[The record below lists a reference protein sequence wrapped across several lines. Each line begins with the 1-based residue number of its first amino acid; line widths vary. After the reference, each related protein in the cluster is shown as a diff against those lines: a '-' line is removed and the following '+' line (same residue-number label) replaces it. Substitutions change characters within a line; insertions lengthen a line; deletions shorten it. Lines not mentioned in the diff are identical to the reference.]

1 MATPSRTSKLITNP
15 KDIQFLVNIKE
26 EDITTSFFNDLF
38 GEFESGRR
46 FEPYDL
52 ITIPVDSYGLKDH
65 RNKKPFTTTIGI
77 WIFNKY
83 FIEPHLFDM
92 FHYINQTVN
101 KKLFG
106 KINGKLSEAVLE
118 DKLPLDSLKDF
129 MMKTQKC
136 MPYIS
141 ILAPNYTNK
150 MLECTVAIDKK
161 KKELFEKYRKELDAG
176 DPIVGDKVEKELLN
190 YALEYMGDDPSMD
203 MFDSGARGSIP
214 NNFKNMFVMKGVI
227 KDPDPNAKQ
236 KYHVAESNY
245 IDGISPN
252 EYALFA
258 NSLAAGPYSRAK
270 KTEKGGYLEKLFLRA
285 FQHLTL
291 DPPGSDCHTKR
302 FIEVELTP
310 QNIELWMYSYV
321 IGSGGALTEITS
333 ETKDK
338 YIGKKVKLRFSSL
351 CESKT
356 GICNKCMGNLYYRLG
371 YKENAGTSLTQIPS
385 KQKNISMKAFHDSTQ
400 QLVTMDLEEVFQC
413 K

>member
-1 MATPSRTSKLITNP
+1 
-15 KDIQFLVNIKE
+15 
-26 EDITTSFFNDLF
+26 
-38 GEFESGRR
+38 
-46 FEPYDL
+46 
-52 ITIPVDSYGLKDH
+52 
-65 RNKKPFTTTIGI
+65 
-77 WIFNKY
+77 
-83 FIEPHLFDM
+83 
-92 FHYINQTVN
+92 
-101 KKLFG
+101 
-106 KINGKLSEAVLE
+106 
-118 DKLPLDSLKDF
+118 
-129 MMKTQKC
+129 MKTQKC

-161 KKELFEKYRKELDAG
+161 KKELFDKYRKELDAG
-176 DPIVGDKVEKELLN
+176 DPIIGDKVEKELLN
-190 YALEYMGDDPSMD
+190 YAIEYMGDDPSMD

-245 IDGISPN
+245 IDGISSN

-291 DPPGSDCHTKR
+291 DPPDSDCHTKR
-302 FIEVELTP
+302 FIEVELTQ

-321 IGSGGALTEITS
+321 IGSSGALTEITS
-333 ETKDK
+333 ENKEK

-356 GICNKCMGNLYYRLG
+356 GVCNKCMGNLYYRLG

-400 QLVTMDLEEVFQC
+400 KLVTMDLEEVFQC

>member
-1 MATPSRTSKLITNP
+1 MPTPSRISKTITNP
-15 KDIQFLVNIKE
+15 KDIQFIVNIKE
-26 EDITTSFFNDLF
+26 EDITTSFFNNLF
-38 GEFESGRR
+38 GEFESGKR
-46 FEPYDL
+46 FNPYDV
-52 ITIPVDSYGLKDH
+52 ITIPADSYGPKGK
-65 RNKKPFTTTIGI
+65 RNKKAFTTTVGI
-77 WIFNKY
+77 WVFNKY
-83 FIEPHLFDM
+83 FIEPYLFDM
-92 FHYINQTVN
+92 FHYINKTIN

-106 KINGKLSEAVLE
+106 KINGKISEAVLE
-118 DKLPLDSLKDF
+118 DRLSIEAMKDF

-161 KKELFEKYRKELDAG
+161 KKELFAKYQKELDAG
-176 DPIVGDKVEKELLN
+176 DPIVGDKVEKELLD

-203 MFDSGARGSIP
+203 MFESGARGSIG

-245 IDGISPN
+245 IDGISPK

-291 DPPGSDCHTKR
+291 DPPDSDCHTKR
-302 FIEVELTP
+302 FIEIELSP
-310 QNIELWMYSYV
+310 SNIGLWMYSY
-321 IGSGGALTEITS
+321 IIESGGKLVELTS
-333 ETKDK
+333 ENKDK
-338 YIGKKVKLRFSSL
+338 YIGKKVKMRFSAL

-356 GICNKCMGNLYYRLG
+356 GICNRCMGNLYYRLG
-371 YKENAGTSLTQIPS
+371 YKQNAGTSLTQIPS